1 MDNVKWY
8 NAASDSR
15 MLHLWLFLELQDYIS
30 ISKIALCELHVLQS
44 PCTYLY
50 MLIIQACNLPAL
62 QWIDES
68 YFKICIYVPKSDFP

>member
-8 NAASDSR
+8 SAASDSR

-30 ISKIALCELHVLQS
+30 ISKIALCELHGLKI

-68 YFKICIYVPKSDFP
+68 YFKIYIYVPKSDFP